1 VRRLGLI
8 VLVVLLAG
16 SIGGVLEL
24 LCAEPCVAT
33 DTASSVPD
41 GACPPT
47 CARCHCARPFDVV
60 VAFEVGAALAFER
73 ECRSPA
79 AAMPQAVPHDIF
91 HVPKFSRS

>member
-8 VLVVLLAG
+8 VLFALLAG
-16 SIGGVLEL
+16 SMGGVLEL
-24 LCAEPCVAT
+24 LCAEPCLAT
-33 DTASSVPD
+33 ETASSVPD

-73 ECRSPA
+73 EWRSPA
-79 AAMPQAVPHDIF
+79 TAIPQAVPHDIF
-91 HVPKFSRS
+91 HVPKLLRS